1 MMLLY
6 LADRPA
12 RNPVRAG
19 PSSEVVEYARGEAAG
34 VHKTTTSQGVQSAA
48 LLYTVGRGVAVLM
61 GAPLPL
67 LTGTVVLKLYETL
80 AGEIET
86 QIANGV
92 LLEGEKIP
100 SVRQTSQH
108 HNLSITTVLRAYVLL
123 ESRGVVESRPQS
135 GYFVRQRPRLALAPP
150 AHAAAPLVL
159 SSEVDVSRLVL
170 STLRSIRADG
180 AVPLG
185 SPYADPSRYPSQRVS
200 QYANAIARRH
210 REWSVMNDLPP
221 GNPQL
226 IRQIARRHLE
236 NGLAVDPGEIIVTVG
251 ATEAINLC
259 LQAVARPGDTIAV
272 ESPTYYAMLHAIER
286 MGMRAV
292 EVPTDPKH
300 GIDIAALEKV
310 IKEQKIAA
318 CMVMPNFQNPLGF
331 QMSDERK
338 RELVELLARHEIPA
352 IENDVY
358 NELYYGDSHPTS
370 LKSFDTKGLVLHC
383 ASFSKSLTAAY
394 RIGWALPGRYTPQV
408 EKLKFL
414 NTLATSSLPQLAIA
428 EYLQNDGYDAHLR
441 KVRKAYAQQARIM
454 AAAVLRFFPAGT
466 RVSDPM
472 GGYVLWVELPGKIE
486 AMALY
491 ARALEEGITIGPG
504 NMFSARGSFNH
515 FIRLNYSYPWTAAI
529 EAAVKRLGWLA
540 AELAERA

>member
-1 MMLLY
+1 MRL
-6 LADRPA
+6 RPGRRRRCA
-12 RNPVRAG
+12 QNRAG
-19 PSSEVVEYARGEAAG
+19 GRSTVERPPPPIRPRPLGYTAR
-34 VHKTTTSQGVQSAA
+34 VST
-48 LLYTVGRGVAVLM
+48 
-61 GAPLPL
+61 
-67 LTGTVVLKLYETL
+67 LYETL
-80 AGEIET
+80 AAEIEG
-86 QIANGV
+86 QIASGV

-108 HNLSITTVLRAYVLL
+108 HKLSVTTVLRAYVLL
-123 ESRGVVESRPQS
+123 ESRGIIESRPQS
-135 GYFVRQRPRLALAPP
+135 GYFVRQRPRPAAKPSHAP
-150 AHAAAPLVL
+150 APLML

-170 STLRSIRADG
+170 KTLRSIHTGG

-185 SPYADPSRYPSQRVS
+185 SPYADPSSYPWKRLS
-200 QYANAIARRH
+200 QYANAIARRQQ
-210 REWSVMNDLPP
+210 EWSVMNDLPP

-236 NGLAVDPGEIIVTVG
+236 NGLAVDPGEIVVTVG

-286 MGMRAV
+286 LGMRAV
-292 EVPTDPKH
+292 EVVTDPRE
-300 GIDIAALEKV
+300 GIDLDALASLIAG
-310 IKEQKIAA
+310 QKIAA

-338 RELVELLARHEIPA
+338 RALVELLGTHGIPV

-358 NELYYGDSHPTS
+358 HELYYGDSHPSS
-370 LKSFDTKGLVLHC
+370 LKSFDTRGLVLHC

-394 RIGWALPGRYTPQV
+394 RIGWCLPGRYAAEV

-441 KVRKAYAQQARIM
+441 KMRKAFAQQARIM
-454 AAAVLRFFPAGT
+454 SAAVLRFFPAGT
-466 RVSDPM
+466 RVSEPQ
-472 GGYVLWVELPGKIE
+472 GGYVLWVELPGGVD

-491 ARALEEGITIGPG
+491 ARALEEDITVGPG

-515 FIRLNYSYPWTAAI
+515 FIRLNYSYPWSDRI
-529 EAAVKRLGWLA
+529 EAAVKRLGRLVG
-540 AELAERA
+540 ELARETGK